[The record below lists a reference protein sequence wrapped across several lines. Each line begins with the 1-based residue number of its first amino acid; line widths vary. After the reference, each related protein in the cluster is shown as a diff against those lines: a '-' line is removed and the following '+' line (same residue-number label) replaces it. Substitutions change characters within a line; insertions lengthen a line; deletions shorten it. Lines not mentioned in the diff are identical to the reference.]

1 MSRYYYFPRNIKSQQ
16 SLDYVNHWSVSQF
29 SYVQAHDAP
38 KHEPLIT
45 FTFRPI
51 LNQQGGHYPYNLST
65 HDYITWQYVTVI
77 PITTTVIEAVEHL
90 SKADGLTSFVL
101 QDKTGIKFH
110 DSTSIAGVDHS
121 QTDAN
126 QFDNIFRDPGHIQ
139 IGKSNFVD
147 DHISEQE
154 SDNLKKDREDQN
166 VDEYESIDDEEKS
179 IHQNKEQNEEQDN

>member
-1 MSRYYYFPRNIKSQQ
+1 M
-16 SLDYVNHWSVSQF
+16 
-29 SYVQAHDAP
+29 
-38 KHEPLIT
+38 
-45 FTFRPI
+45 
-51 LNQQGGHYPYNLST
+51 
-65 HDYITWQYVTVI
+65 
-77 PITTTVIEAVEHL
+77 
-90 SKADGLTSFVL
+90 
-101 QDKTGIKFH
+101 
-110 DSTSIAGVDHS
+110 DHS